1 MGHHRI
7 NGRVLII
14 AGSDSGGGAGIQ
26 ADIKTVTALGSYA
39 ATAVTA
45 VTDQNTVGVHGV
57 HNIPPDFVASQIK
70 TVLTDIGADVIKT
83 GMLASVDVVNA
94 VADACATYGPR
105 IPRVIDPV
113 MVATGGHRL
122 IADGAVSTMA
132 KRLIRGAAVVT
143 PNLPEAEVLTGLR
156 IRTLADMDAAIDAL
170 RELSADAV
178 LLKGGHV
185 EGNQITDLLITKDV
199 VERFEGPRL
208 ETKSTHGTGCT
219 LASAVAAGLTQGLGL
234 SAAVMTAREFVRDA
248 ILTAPGFGRGHGPLN
263 HVHAIAGTSK

>member
-1 MGHHRI
+1 
-7 NGRVLII
+7 
-14 AGSDSGGGAGIQ
+14 
-26 ADIKTVTALGSYA
+26 
-39 ATAVTA
+39 
-45 VTDQNTVGVHGV
+45 
-57 HNIPPDFVASQIK
+57 
-70 TVLTDIGADVIKT
+70 
-83 GMLASVDVVNA
+83 
-94 VADACATYGPR
+94 
-105 IPRVIDPV
+105 

-122 IADGAVSTMA
+122 IADGATSTMA

-248 ILTAPGFGRGHGPLN
+248 ILTAPVFGRGHGPLN